1 MSKYSVKL
9 SAEQRGQLERM
20 VKTGTAPAR
29 EILHAQ
35 VLLKTDSGQHGP
47 RWSVKQIQA
56 AFAVGSTTI
65 KRIRQR
71 LVQQGLTAAVQ
82 RKRQGPRP
90 HKRKI
95 DGQQEAHLIAMMCTQ
110 KPEGRERWTL
120 RAVRDRAIELEIVE
134 EVSHETIRSV
144 LKKTNSSP
152 GKRSN
157 GV

>member
-9 SAEQRGQLERM
+9 TLEQRRQLEGV
-20 VKTGTAPAR
+20 VKKGTTPAR

-35 VLLKTDSGQHGP
+35 VLLKTDSGEHGP

-56 AFAVGSTTI
+56 AYAVGSTTI
-65 KRIRQR
+65 KRIRHR
-71 LVQQGLTAAVQ
+71 FMEQGLDAAVT
-82 RKRQGPRP
+82 RKKQAPRP
-90 HKRKI
+90 QKRKI
-95 DGQQEAHLIAMMCTQ
+95 DGEQEAHIIAMMCTQ
-110 KPEGRERWTL
+110 TPQGRERWTL
-120 RAVRDRAIELEIVE
+120 RTVRDRAIELEIVE
-134 EVSHETIRSV
+134 EVSYETIRTV

>member
-9 SAEQRGQLERM
+9 SREQRTQLEAL
-20 VKTGTAPAR
+20 VKKGTAPAR
-29 EILHAQ
+29 DILHAQ
-35 VLLKTDSGQHGP
+35 VLLKTDSGEHGP

-56 AFAVGSTTI
+56 AYGVGSTMI
-65 KRIRQR
+65 KRIRHR
-71 LVQQGLTAAVQ
+71 FVEQGLEPAVV
-82 RKRQGPRP
+82 RKKQAPRP
-90 HKRKI
+90 QKRKI
-95 DGQQEAHLIAMMCTQ
+95 DGEQEAHVIAMMCTQ

-134 EVSHETIRSV
+134 EVSHETIRTV
-144 LKKTNSSP
+144 LKKTNLSP